1 VFSKTGKYVFWP
13 RAYYNQPMD
22 TSTAC
27 QLVELNRQFYADF
40 GKNFSATR
48 QRLQPGVRKILSGL
62 EGKERI
68 LDLGCGNG
76 ELARTLA
83 QTGFRGT
90 YLGLD
95 FSLPLLTEAESQPEG
110 FTIVFHEA
118 DLTAEDWEK
127 VISNKKEGNPS
138 NFPLITSPFSLITAF
153 AFLHHIPGLEMRRNI
168 LQKAHSLL
176 EPAGKFILSN
186 WQFLNSEKLKAR
198 IQPLSAVHL
207 SAADVDEGDYL
218 LDWRSGGT
226 GLRYVHHFSARELS
240 QLAAET
246 GFRVDEMFL
255 SDGAEKNLGLYQVWS
270 KI

>member
-1 VFSKTGKYVFWP
+1 MWS

-22 TSTAC
+22 SATAR

-48 QRLQPGVRKILSGL
+48 QRIQPGVRKILSGL
-62 EGKERI
+62 EGTERI

-83 QTGFRGT
+83 QTGFHGT

-95 FSLPLLTEAESQPEG
+95 FSLPLLTDAESQPEG
-110 FTIVFHEA
+110 FLAAFHIA
-118 DLTAEDWEK
+118 DLTAEHWED
-127 VISNKKEGNPS
+127 VIRNKKEGDPGDS
-138 NFPLITSPFSLITAF
+138 PLFTSPFSLITAF
-153 AFLHHIPGLEMRRNI
+153 AVLHHIPSLAMRRSI
-168 LQKAHSLL
+168 LQKVRGLL
-176 EPAGKFILSN
+176 EPDGKFIHSN

-198 IQPLSAVHL
+198 IQPWSAANL
-207 SAADVDEGDYL
+207 SAAEVDEGDYL
-218 LDWRSGGT
+218 LDWRGGGA
-226 GLRYVHHFSARELS
+226 GLRYVHHFSAQELS

-246 GFRVDEMFL
+246 GFRVAEMFF

>member
-1 VFSKTGKYVFWP
+1 MSSRPHAYLCSVWP
-13 RAYYNQPMD
+13 RAYYNQRMD
-22 TSTAC
+22 TSTAR

-48 QRLQPGVRKILSGL
+48 QRIQPGVRKTLAGL
-62 EGKERI
+62 EGTERI

-95 FSLPLLTEAESQPEG
+95 FSLPLLTDAESQPEG
-110 FTIVFHEA
+110 FSAAFQAV
-118 DLTAEDWEK
+118 DLT
-127 VISNKKEGNPS
+127 
-138 NFPLITSPFSLITAF
+138 TSEWVSSLFTAHYSLITAF
-153 AFLHHIPGLEMRRNI
+153 AFIHHIPGLEMRRGI
-168 LQKAHSLL
+168 LQKVHSLL
-176 EPAGKFILSN
+176 EPGGKFIHSN

-198 IQPLSAVHL
+198 IQPWSAARL
-207 SAADVDEGDYL
+207 SAAEVDEGDYL

-226 GLRYVHHFSARELS
+226 GLRYVHHFSVQELS